1 MPYILPNDIPD
12 GGTMKRTM
20 ILPLLALIIIA
31 SLVSACSKKKNTL
44 YIFNWSDYI
53 DTGLIKEFEEAN
65 DCKVKYST
73 FDSNENMLTKV
84 KSSTQSF
91 DIIFPSGDH
100 VSILA
105 ELDLLEKLDKSKLS
119 NYGNLDPILLKKAQ
133 SFDVDNIYSVPYAW
147 GLTGLMYNKQFVP
160 EEIVASGS
168 WNILGDSFFDG
179 KNKITMLDDAREVI
193 GAALIYS
200 GFSVNDTNPEAL
212 EAAHAVLK
220 VWDRNITQFDSDSY
234 KNDLQD
240 GTTWLAQAYNGD
252 ALQQMQENEDLAFI
266 LPKEGAAMWM
276 DNMVMLKSSQNKELA
291 YKFIDF
297 LLDAENAKRNSEY
310 TMYPTPNEAAMQMMG
325 EAFIY
330 NKLINPDD
338 EYLDKC
344 HMIEY
349 LGEEARNIDQIY
361 EDIKMN

>member
-1 MPYILPNDIPD
+1 
-12 GGTMKRTM
+12 MKRTRI
-20 ILPLLALIIIA
+20 ILVVLAVLIALGI
-31 SLVSACSKKKNTL
+31 SACGKKQPTL

-53 DTGLIKEFEEAN
+53 DTDLIKEFEHEYK
-65 DCKVKYST
+65 CKIKYST

-91 DIIFPSGDH
+91 DLIFPSGDH
-100 VSILA
+100 VSILRELNMLE
-105 ELDLLEKLDKSKLS
+105 ELDISKLS
-119 NYGNLDPILLKKAQ
+119 NYGNLDPSLLKKAR
-133 SFDVDNIYSVPYAW
+133 SFDPENSYSVPYAW
-147 GLTGLMYNKQFVP
+147 GLTGLMYNKKFVP
-160 EEIVASGS
+160 EEIVASGG
-168 WNILGDSFFDG
+168 WNILADSFFDG

-200 GFSVNDTNPEAL
+200 GYSVNDSSTEAL
-212 EAAHAVLK
+212 EAAHTVLK

-234 KNDLQD
+234 KNELQD

-252 ALQQMQENEDLAFI
+252 ALQQMAENEDLAFI

-276 DNMVMLKSSQNKELA
+276 DNIVMLKSSQQKELA

-297 LLDAENAKRNSEY
+297 LLDAENGKRNSEY
-310 TMYPTPNEAAMQMMG
+310 TMYPTPNEAAMRLLG
-325 EAFIY
+325 DDFIN

-344 HMIEY
+344 YMIDY
-349 LGEEARNIDQIY
+349 LGEAARSFDQIY

>member
-1 MPYILPNDIPD
+1 
-12 GGTMKRTM
+12 MKRNTM
-20 ILPLLALIIIA
+20 IFALILLITLIG
-31 SLVSACSKKKNTL
+31 LMGCGKDRQTL

-53 DTGLIKEFEEAN
+53 DPTLISEFEEAN
-65 DCKVKYST
+65 NCKVKYST

-84 KSSTQSF
+84 KSSIQSF
-91 DIIFPSGDH
+91 DILFPSGDH
-100 VSILA
+100 VSILNELGLLE
-105 ELDLLEKLDKSKLS
+105 ELDITKITNFKNLNTKLLAKARSFDPENKLS
-119 NYGNLDPILLKKAQ
+119 I
-133 SFDVDNIYSVPYAW
+133 PYAW

-160 EEIVASGS
+160 SEIVASAG

-200 GFSVNDTNPEAL
+200 GYSVNDTSPEAL
-212 EAAHAVLK
+212 EAAHEVLK
-220 VWDRNITQFDSDSY
+220 IWDRNITQFDSDSY
-234 KNDLQD
+234 KNELQD

-252 ALQQMQENEDLAFI
+252 ALQQMAENPDLAFI

-276 DNMVMLKSSQNKELA
+276 DNMVMLKNAQNKELA

-297 LLDAENAKRNSEY
+297 MLDPEISKRNSEY
-310 TMYPTPNEAAMQMMG
+310 IMYPTPNIAAMQMMD
-325 EAFIY
+325 ADFIN
-330 NKLINPDD
+330 NKIINPDD

-344 HMIEY
+344 YMIDF
-349 LGEEARNIDQIY
+349 LDEAVRSIDQIY

>member
-1 MPYILPNDIPD
+1 
-12 GGTMKRTM
+12 MKKFSV
-20 ILPLLALIIIA
+20 IIALIA
-31 SLVSACSKKKNTL
+31 LVALVSLSGCGKKQATL

-53 DTGLIKEFEEAN
+53 DTDLLREFEEKYN
-65 DCKVKYST
+65 CKIKYST

-91 DIIFPSGDH
+91 DLIFPSGDH
-100 VSILA
+100 VSILR
-105 ELDLLEKLDKSKLS
+105 ELDMLEELDKTKLT
-119 NYGNLDPILLKKAQ
+119 NYGNLDTSLLKKAE
-133 SFDVDNIYSVPYAW
+133 SFDPNNAYAIPYAW

-160 EEIVASGS
+160 QEIVASNG

-200 GFSVNDTNPEAL
+200 GFSVNDASPEAL
-212 EAAHAVLK
+212 KAAHDVLK
-220 VWDRNITQFDSDSY
+220 IWDRNITQFDSDSY
-234 KNDLQD
+234 KNELQD

-252 ALQQMQENEDLAFI
+252 ALQQMATNKDLEFI

-276 DNMVMLKSSQNKELA
+276 DNIVMLKSSQNKELS
-291 YKFIDF
+291 YQFIDF
-297 LLDAENAKRNSEY
+297 LLDAENAKRNSDY
-310 TMYPTPNEAAMQMMG
+310 TMYPTPNEAAMRLMG
-325 EAFIY
+325 EDFIN

-338 EYLDKC
+338 EYLEKC
-344 HMIEY
+344 YMIDY
-349 LGEEARNIDQIY
+349 LGEAARSFDQIY

>member
-1 MPYILPNDIPD
+1 
-12 GGTMKRTM
+12 MKKFSV
-20 ILPLLALIIIA
+20 IIALIA
-31 SLVSACSKKKNTL
+31 LVALVSLSGCGKKQATL

-53 DTGLIKEFEEAN
+53 DTDLLREFEKKYN
-65 DCKVKYST
+65 CKIKYST

-91 DIIFPSGDH
+91 DLIFPSGDH
-100 VSILA
+100 VSILR
-105 ELDLLEKLDKSKLS
+105 ELDMLEELDKTKLT
-119 NYGNLDPILLKKAQ
+119 NYGNLDTSLLKKAE
-133 SFDVDNIYSVPYAW
+133 SFDPNNAFAIPYAW

-160 EEIVASGS
+160 QEIVASNG

-200 GFSVNDTNPEAL
+200 GLSVNDASPEAL
-212 EAAHAVLK
+212 KAAHDVLK
-220 VWDRNITQFDSDSY
+220 IWDRNITQFDSDSY
-234 KNDLQD
+234 KNELQD

-252 ALQQMQENEDLAFI
+252 ALQQMATNKDLEFI

-276 DNMVMLKSSQNKELA
+276 DNIVMLKSSQNKELS
-291 YKFIDF
+291 YQFIDF
-297 LLDAENAKRNSEY
+297 LLDAENAKRNSDY
-310 TMYPTPNEAAMQMMG
+310 TMYPTPNEAAMRLMG
-325 EAFIY
+325 EDFIN

-338 EYLDKC
+338 EYLEKC
-344 HMIEY
+344 YMIDY
-349 LGEEARNIDQIY
+349 LGEAARSFDQIY

>member
-1 MPYILPNDIPD
+1 MMEEKMKKSLIILA
-12 GGTMKRTM
+12 
-20 ILPLLALIIIA
+20 LALIA
-31 SLVSACSKKKNTL
+31 TLVVLSGCGSKKPTL

-53 DTGLIKEFEEAN
+53 DPYLISEFEEAN
-65 DCKVKYST
+65 DCKIKYST

-100 VSILA
+100 VSILN
-105 ELDLLEKLDKSKLS
+105 ELDLLEELDLAQLS
-119 NYGNLDPILLKKAQ
+119 NFNNLDPNLLTKAR
-133 SFDVDNIYSVPYAW
+133 SFDPENNLSIPYAW

-160 EEIVASGS
+160 EEIVASGG
-168 WNILGDSFFDG
+168 WNILGDSFFEG

-200 GFSVNDTNPEAL
+200 GYSVNDTSLPAL
-212 EAAHAVLK
+212 EAAHDVLK

-234 KNDLQD
+234 KNELQD

-252 ALQQMQENEDLAFI
+252 AMQQMAENPDLDFI

-276 DNMVMLKSSQNKELA
+276 DNMVMLKSSQHKELA

-297 LLDAENAKRNSEY
+297 MLDADNAKRNSEY
-310 TMYPTPNEAAMQMMG
+310 TMYPTPNKEAMQMMS
-325 EAFIY
+325 EEFISDEI
-330 NKLINPDD
+330 INPD
-338 EYLDKC
+338 EAYLEKC
-344 HMIEY
+344 YMIDY
-349 LGEEARNIDQIY
+349 LGDAVRSIDQIY

>member
-1 MPYILPNDIPD
+1 
-12 GGTMKRTM
+12 MKKFSV
-20 ILPLLALIIIA
+20 IIALIA
-31 SLVSACSKKKNTL
+31 LVALVSLSGCGKKQATL

-53 DTGLIKEFEEAN
+53 DTDLLREFEKKYN
-65 DCKVKYST
+65 CKIKYST

-91 DIIFPSGDH
+91 DLIFPSGDH
-100 VSILA
+100 VSILR
-105 ELDLLEKLDKSKLS
+105 ELDMLEELDKTKLT
-119 NYGNLDPILLKKAQ
+119 NYGNLDTSLLKKAE
-133 SFDVDNIYSVPYAW
+133 SFDPNNAFAIPYAW

-160 EEIVASGS
+160 QEIVASNG

-200 GFSVNDTNPEAL
+200 GFSVNDASPEAL
-212 EAAHAVLK
+212 KAAHDVLK
-220 VWDRNITQFDSDSY
+220 IWDRNITQFDSDSY
-234 KNDLQD
+234 KNELQD

-252 ALQQMQENEDLAFI
+252 ALQQMATNKDLEFI

-276 DNMVMLKSSQNKELA
+276 DNIVMLKSSQNKELS
-291 YKFIDF
+291 YRFIDF
-297 LLDAENAKRNSEY
+297 LLDAENAKRNSDY
-310 TMYPTPNEAAMQMMG
+310 TMYPTPNEAAMRLMG
-325 EAFIY
+325 EDFIN

-338 EYLDKC
+338 EYLEKC
-344 HMIEY
+344 YMIDY
-349 LGEEARNIDQIY
+349 LGEAARSFDQIY

>member
-1 MPYILPNDIPD
+1 
-12 GGTMKRTM
+12 MKKFSV
-20 ILPLLALIIIA
+20 IIALIA
-31 SLVSACSKKKNTL
+31 LVALVSLSGCGKKQATL

-53 DTGLIKEFEEAN
+53 DTDLLREFEKKYN
-65 DCKVKYST
+65 CKIKYST

-91 DIIFPSGDH
+91 DLIFPSGDH
-100 VSILA
+100 VSILR
-105 ELDLLEKLDKSKLS
+105 ELDMLEELDKTKLT
-119 NYGNLDPILLKKAQ
+119 NYGNLDTSLLKKAE
-133 SFDVDNIYSVPYAW
+133 SFDPNNAYAIPYAW

-160 EEIVASGS
+160 QEIVASNG

-200 GFSVNDTNPEAL
+200 GFSVNDASPEAL
-212 EAAHAVLK
+212 KAAHDVLK
-220 VWDRNITQFDSDSY
+220 IWDRNITQFDSDSY
-234 KNDLQD
+234 KNELQD

-252 ALQQMQENEDLAFI
+252 ALQQMATNKDLEFI

-276 DNMVMLKSSQNKELA
+276 DNIVMLKSSQNKELS
-291 YKFIDF
+291 YRFIDF
-297 LLDAENAKRNSEY
+297 LLDAENAKRNSDY
-310 TMYPTPNEAAMQMMG
+310 TMYPTPNEAAMRLMG
-325 EAFIY
+325 EDFIN

-338 EYLDKC
+338 EYLEKC
-344 HMIEY
+344 YMIDY
-349 LGEEARNIDQIY
+349 LGEAARSFDQIY

>member
-1 MPYILPNDIPD
+1 
-12 GGTMKRTM
+12 MKKFSV
-20 ILPLLALIIIA
+20 IIALIA
-31 SLVSACSKKKNTL
+31 LVALVSLSGCGKKQATL

-53 DTGLIKEFEEAN
+53 DTDLLREFEKKYN
-65 DCKVKYST
+65 CKIKYST

-91 DIIFPSGDH
+91 DLIFPSGDH
-100 VSILA
+100 VSILR
-105 ELDLLEKLDKSKLS
+105 ELDMLEELDKTKLT
-119 NYGNLDPILLKKAQ
+119 NYGNLDTSLLKKAE
-133 SFDVDNIYSVPYAW
+133 SFDPNNAYAIPYAW

-160 EEIVASGS
+160 QEIVASNG

-200 GFSVNDTNPEAL
+200 GFSVNDASPEAL
-212 EAAHAVLK
+212 KAAHDVLK
-220 VWDRNITQFDSDSY
+220 IWDRNITQFDSDSY
-234 KNDLQD
+234 KNELQD

-252 ALQQMQENEDLAFI
+252 ALQQMATNKDLEFI

-276 DNMVMLKSSQNKELA
+276 DNIVMLKSSQNKELS
-291 YKFIDF
+291 YQFIDF
-297 LLDAENAKRNSEY
+297 LLDAENAKRNSDY
-310 TMYPTPNEAAMQMMG
+310 TMYPTPNEAAMRLMG
-325 EAFIY
+325 EDFIN

-338 EYLDKC
+338 EYLEKC
-344 HMIEY
+344 YMIDY
-349 LGEEARNIDQIY
+349 LGEAARSFDQIY

>member
-1 MPYILPNDIPD
+1 MEVKLKKTTIISALLI
-12 GGTMKRTM
+12 GLM
-20 ILPLLALIIIA
+20 IIGI
-31 SLVSACSKKKNTL
+31 SACSKKQATL

-53 DTGLIKEFEEAN
+53 DTDLIKEFEEEY
-65 DCKVKYST
+65 DCKIKYST

-91 DIIFPSGDH
+91 DLIFPSGDH
-100 VSILA
+100 VSILR
-105 ELDLLEKLDKSKLS
+105 ELDMLEKLDKSQLA
-119 NYGNLDPILLKKAQ
+119 NYGNLDSSLLKKAL
-133 SFDVDNIYSVPYAW
+133 SFDPENNYSIPYAW

-160 EEIVASGS
+160 QDIVASGG
-168 WNILGDSFFDG
+168 WNVLGDSFFEG

-200 GFSVNDTNPEAL
+200 GYSVNDTSTEAL
-212 EAAHAVLK
+212 EAAHTVLK

-234 KNDLQD
+234 KNELQD

-252 ALQQMQENEDLAFI
+252 ALQQMEQNEDLAFI

-276 DNMVMLKSSQNKELA
+276 DNIVMLKSAQNKELA

-297 LLDAENAKRNSEY
+297 LLDAENSRRNSEY
-310 TMYPTPNEAAMQMMG
+310 TMYPTPNEAAMKLMG
-325 EAFIY
+325 ENFLQ
-330 NKLINPDD
+330 NELINPSD

-344 HMIEY
+344 FMIDY
-349 LGEEARNIDQIY
+349 LGEAARNIDQIY

>member
-1 MPYILPNDIPD
+1 MLYKTANTYPD
-12 GGTMKRTM
+12 GGIMKKIM
-20 ILPLLALIIIA
+20 IPAALALI
-31 SLVSACSKKKNTL
+31 LMTLFMVACSNKKVTL

-53 DTGLIKEFEEAN
+53 DTELIKEFEEAN
-65 DCKVKYST
+65 DCKIRYST

-105 ELDLLEKLDKSKLS
+105 ELDLLEELDKSKLM
-119 NYGNLDPILLKKAQ
+119 NYGNLDSLLLKKAQ
-133 SFDVDNIYSVPYAW
+133 SFDMDNKFSVPYAW
-147 GLTGLMYNKQFVP
+147 GLTGLMYNTQFVP
-160 EEIVASGS
+160 EEIVASGG

-200 GFSVNDTNPEAL
+200 GYSVNDTTPAAL
-212 EAAHAVLK
+212 EAAHTVLK

-234 KNDLQD
+234 KNELQD

-252 ALQQMQENEDLAFI
+252 ALQQMEENEVLAFI

-276 DNMVMLKSSQNKELA
+276 DNMVMLKSSQNKDLA

-310 TMYPTPNEAAMQMMG
+310 TMYPTPNKTAMHMMG
-325 EAFIY
+325 EAFIN
-330 NKLINPDD
+330 NKLINPDA